1 MNHFITDMGAG
12 NAPTQLSWTLCNN
25 IDAIDCD
32 GNDCIWIVASD
43 DRWRQYVTDAKKKTD
58 NIILLTYKYDRKEM
72 QTALVLGIR
81 AYCHVLGTPSLF
93 SSVTRVIQAGGIWLP
108 NELLSVTTTNIA
120 VKLGTQDLV
129 TQISSLTNREKDVLS
144 GILNG
149 MSNKEIARKYGITER
164 TVKEYVGT
172 LLQKFKAKDRIGLL
186 LGVGEFSHL
195 KNVL

>member
-12 NAPTQLSWTLCNN
+12 NALTQLSWTLCNN
-25 IDAIDCD
+25 IDVIDCD
-32 GNDCIWIVASD
+32 GNDFIWIVASD

-72 QTALVLGIR
+72 QTALMLGIR

-108 NELLSVTTTNIA
+108 NELLSATTTNIA
-120 VKLGTQDLV
+120 VKLGTKDLV
-129 TQISSLTNREKDVLS
+129 PQISSLTNREKDVLS

>member
-1 MNHFITDMGAG
+1 M
-12 NAPTQLSWTLCNN
+12 
-25 IDAIDCD
+25 
-32 GNDCIWIVASD
+32 
-43 DRWRQYVTDAKKKTD
+43 
-58 NIILLTYKYDRKEM
+58 
-72 QTALVLGIR
+72 
-81 AYCHVLGTPSLF
+81 
-93 SSVTRVIQAGGIWLP
+93 
-108 NELLSVTTTNIA
+108 LSVTTTNIA
-120 VKLGTQDLV
+120 VKLGTKDLV
-129 TQISSLTNREKDVLS
+129 PQISSLTNREKDVLS